1 MDTRFIKTITL
12 LIFVSIL
19 FLAGCEKKPENTPGK
34 QGQAGK
40 GKTVVT
46 DEIPG
51 IPNLTEKKT
60 DKPLPKYEVKVLG
73 GAEFM
78 AGSTGAFRIITYN
91 PSTQNPVPGIP
102 VSIYLTKQGEGKDD
116 PKRTDEF
123 RKKLVFSQLTGE
135 NGSLDAQ
142 FPIPEDFEGTY
153 RVDIVTGVPGN
164 HTSADTSVVVA
175 KKIRIYL
182 TIDKPMYQ
190 PGQKIN
196 IRALVLGLPRLA
208 PEGEKEI
215 TLEVMDGKGNKVYKN
230 KEKTSKYGVASAVFQ
245 LADEVNMGTFKVK
258 AVMGKVETSRDF
270 EVKKY
275 VLPKFKVSF
284 TPDRKFYAPGDTI
297 SGDVQADYFFGKPVA
312 KSKVSAVLHTFDT
325 AMRPIARSQGSTDN
339 SGHFK
344 FKMKIPSGLV
354 GSPLDKGG
362 LKALMEVVVTDT
374 AEHTERTYKSIPV
387 SKESLAVE
395 LFPESGKIKPGIE
408 NKIFIMTSYPDG
420 SPVAATVNLAMGQVK
435 KSVVTDN
442 AGLSTVMLK
451 PDESMVTEQV
461 SDLNL
466 PVGSDPTIVR
476 RAIRDDMEI
485 PAPSAPAI
493 PDRLRR
499 PSVYYRPVVRVK
511 GVKVDIDAYT
521 PNGDKLKKAAFLETT
536 GAKDNI
542 IIRPSKASYTVGDT
556 LNFEILTDKGNGSC
570 YIDFVKDNQAISTHA
585 VTLSGSSQAFSTEAT
600 PDMAGMLTVH
610 AYMLTSDNNII
621 RDTKNIFIKSADE
634 LSIKTSLDKSEYKP
648 GEDAKIS
655 FSITDKSGSPVAA
668 AMGIDIVDEALFAMG
683 QMRPGLEKAYFMLQK
698 EFMTPKY
705 EVRGRLVRDI
715 ALQDDKIGE
724 DLQLVDQV
732 LLTKVPVQEKF
743 AVNLDT
749 RSAKIEECFKK
760 MQAIVVAISVYHS
773 EHKKYPGSGDMDI
786 LNRDYLSNEDFIK
799 KNLDMRYLKHYED
812 YTTDP
817 WGNKFWLKDAP
828 SNGFPQIMTNG
839 PDGKKDTSDD
849 MDMGQIQ
856 GEYWRLFPENR
867 PVPPMPSMELRTDG
881 PVRGSV
887 PTISRRIMM
896 DASSNNE
903 ASAPRMIQ
911 EKKKEQ
917 PPAAETAASEPPL
930 KIREYFPETLYTN
943 PQVIT
948 DDKGNASIEVKMAD
962 SITSWRMAAFANSLS
977 GKMGNA
983 VSAIKVFQDFFTD
996 IDFPV
1001 ALTQGDEVSVPIA
1014 VYNYLKEE
1022 QEVKLTVDKSEKWFE
1037 LLDKDEKT
1045 VNMKP
1050 DEVKAVFFRI
1060 KVKDIGNR
1068 TFTVQAKGSKLSD
1081 AIRRQVEVLPNGRL
1095 FTWTKSD
1102 SLSQKET
1109 VDVNIPEKALPGA
1122 SKILVRLYPGVMSQV
1137 VDGLDKVFRMPYGCF
1152 EQTTSIT
1159 YPNVMVLDYLKRQ
1172 KKTTPELQMK
1182 AESYVNTGYQ
1192 RLLSFEVP
1200 GGGFSYYGKN
1210 PADPAITAMGIM
1222 EFRDMSKVHDV
1233 DENVIKRSQDKLI
1246 SMQSQDGSWNGD
1258 MRFTA
1263 YIVWAL
1269 SESGY
1274 DGPGFEKG
1282 LQYVRS
1288 KIGQQNDP
1296 YILALAACA
1305 LSKKNPDDK
1314 LAGEILEKLRGMAK
1328 QNDKAVCWGTN
1339 QPTITHSYGNY
1350 ANIEVT
1356 ALAAMAMMRV
1366 HGYEDMA
1373 SKAITYLV
1381 QMKDPHGTWYST
1393 QATVLTLK
1401 ALILAHEK
1409 STQDVDAKVKITV
1422 NGKQTEEFRVNSA
1435 NFDVFNQADFKNV
1448 TVNGKNKVEISL
1460 AGKGSCY
1467 YQVVA
1472 EYYMPWVKKS
1482 PAKDPLTIN
1491 IDYNRTTLS
1500 QNDTIT
1506 ATVYVRNNTRE
1517 PMHNVMIDLGIPP
1530 GFSVETGELDRA
1542 VNNVFAK
1549 YTLTDRQILVYTDVV
1564 KPGQTLKFRYGLRS
1578 RYPLKA
1584 KTPESN
1590 AYLYYAP
1597 EVKDVTE
1604 PVVLTV
1610 K

>member
-1 MDTRFIKTITL
+1 MDKRFTKIIAIIVL
-12 LIFVSIL
+12 LGVIF
-19 FLAGCEKKPENTPGK
+19 FAGCEKKKPEGQPGK
-34 QGQAGK
+34 TGK
-40 GKTVVT
+40 VIMS
-46 DEIPG
+46 EIPG
-51 IPNLTEKKT
+51 IADLTQEKT
-60 DKPLPKYEVKVLG
+60 DKTLPQYEVKILG
-73 GAEFM
+73 GSQFM
-78 AGSTGAFRIITYN
+78 AGSTGALRIITYN
-91 PSTQNPVPGIP
+91 PSTQNPVPGVP
-102 VSIYLTKQGEGKDD
+102 VSIFLTKQGEGKDD
-116 PKRTDEF
+116 PDRADEF
-123 RKKLVFSQLTGE
+123 RKRLMFSQLTGE
-135 NGSLDAQ
+135 NGSLDAKFQ
-142 FPIPEDFEGTY
+142 IPEEFEGEY
-153 RVDIVTGVPGN
+153 RVDIVTGTPGK
-164 HTSADTSVVVA
+164 HTAADTSITVER
-175 KKIRIYL
+175 KFRIYL

-196 IRALVLGLPRLA
+196 IRALVLGLPKLT

-215 TLEVMDGKGNKVYKN
+215 TLEVMDARGNKVFKR
-230 KEKTSKYGVASAVFQ
+230 KEKTSKYGVASAVFE

-258 AVMGKVETSRDF
+258 AVMGKVESARDF
-270 EVKKY
+270 EVKNY

-297 SGDVQADYFFGKPVA
+297 SGDVQADYFFGKPVS
-312 KSKVSAVLHTFDT
+312 KSKVFAVLHTFDT
-325 AMRPIARSQGSTDN
+325 AMRPIARSQGSTDGN
-339 SGHFK
+339 GHFK
-344 FKMKIPSGLV
+344 FEMKIPQTLA
-354 GSPLDKGG
+354 GSPLDKGK

-374 AEHTERTYKSIPV
+374 AEHKERTYKSIPI
-387 SKESLAVE
+387 SSESLSVE
-395 LFPESGKIKPGIE
+395 LFPESGKLRVGVE
-408 NKIFIMTSYPDG
+408 NKIFVMTGYPDG
-420 SPVAATVNLAMGQVK
+420 SPVGATVNLTMGQIK
-435 KSVVTDN
+435 KSVVTDD
-442 AGLSTVMLK
+442 AGLTTVMLK
-451 PDESMVTEQV
+451 PDEAMVST
-461 SDLNL
+461 S
-466 PVGSDPTIVR
+466 PVGSGYLIGPATAPTR
-476 RAIRDDMEI
+476 RILRDDVEM
-485 PAPSAPAI
+485 PARSAPME
-493 PDRLRR
+493 PDRFRR
-499 PSVYYRPVVRVK
+499 PSVYYRPVPQVK

-521 PNGDKLKKAAFLETT
+521 RSGDKLKKTAFLDIT

-556 LNFEILTDKGNGSC
+556 LNFEILTNSGQGSC
-570 YIDFVKDNQAISTHA
+570 YIDFVKDSQAISTHA
-585 VTLSGSSQAFSTEAT
+585 VTLSGSSQVFSVEAS

-610 AYMLTSDNNII
+610 AYRLTSDNDII

-634 LSIKTSLDKSEYKP
+634 LSIKTSLDKNEYKP
-648 GEDAKIS
+648 GENAKIS
-655 FSITDKSGSPVAA
+655 FNITDKSGSPVAA

-683 QMRPGLEKAYFMLQK
+683 QMRPGLERAYFLLQK
-698 EFMTPKY
+698 DFMTPKY
-705 EVRGRLVRDI
+705 EIRGRMIRDI
-715 ALQDDKIGE
+715 ALQDEKIND
-724 DLQLVDQV
+724 DLQMVDQV
-732 LLTKVPVQEKF
+732 LLTKVPVPEKF

-749 RSAKIEECFKK
+749 GKLKIEECFKK
-760 MQAIVVAISVYHS
+760 MQAIVVAISMYQS
-773 EHKKYPGSGDMDI
+773 KYKKYPGAADMDT
-786 LNRDYLSNEDFIK
+786 LNREYLGNQDFIN
-799 KNLDMRYLKHYED
+799 KNLDMRYLTRYKD
-812 YTTDP
+812 FTTDP
-817 WGNKFWLKDAP
+817 WGNRFWLKDAP

-867 PVPPMPSMELRTDG
+867 PVPPSASMDLRTDG
-881 PVRGSV
+881 PARANRF
-887 PTISRRIMM
+887 TISSKAM

-903 ASAPRMIQ
+903 ASAPMMTM

-917 PPAAETAASEPPL
+917 PPAAEAAASEPPL

-977 GKMGNA
+977 GKMGN
-983 VSAIKVFQDFFTD
+983 VMSAIKVFQDFFVD

-1001 ALTQGDEVSVPIA
+1001 ALTQGDEVSVPVA

-1022 QEVKLTVDKSEKWFE
+1022 QEVKLTVDKTEKWFE
-1037 LLDKDEKT
+1037 LLDKDEK
-1045 VNMKP
+1045 VIKIKP

-1060 KVKDIGNR
+1060 KVKDIGNH
-1068 TFTVQAKGSKLSD
+1068 TFTVNGKGSSLSD
-1081 AIRRQVEVLPNGRL
+1081 AIRRQIEVLPNGRM
-1095 FTWTKSD
+1095 FSWTKSD
-1102 SLSQKET
+1102 AVSQSQT
-1109 VDVNIPEKALPGA
+1109 VDVDIPEKALPGA

-1137 VDGLDKVFRMPYGCF
+1137 VEGLDKVFRMPYGCF
-1152 EQTTSIT
+1152 EQTTSTT

-1182 AESYVNTGYQ
+1182 AESCINTGYQ

-1222 EFRDMSKVHDV
+1222 EFRDMSKVHEV
-1233 DENVIKRSQDKLI
+1233 DENVIKRSQDWLI
-1246 SMQSQDGSWNGD
+1246 RNQGQDGSWRGD
-1258 MRFTA
+1258 IRFTA

-1269 SESGY
+1269 SESEY

-1288 KIGQQNDP
+1288 NIGQQNDP
-1296 YILALAACA
+1296 YILALAAGVMA
-1305 LSKKNPDDK
+1305 KKDPDGK
-1314 LAGEILEKLRGMAK
+1314 LTGEILEKLKGMAK
-1328 QNDKAVCWGTN
+1328 QTDKAAYWGTT

-1350 ANIEVT
+1350 ANLEVT
-1356 ALAAMAMMRV
+1356 ALTAIAMMRV
-1366 HGYEDMA
+1366 HGYEEMA
-1373 SKAITYLV
+1373 TKAITYLV

-1393 QATVLTLK
+1393 QATVLAMK

-1435 NFDVFNQADFKNV
+1435 NFDVFNQADFGNV

-1460 AGKGSCY
+1460 TGKGSCY

-1472 EYYMPWVKKS
+1472 DYYLPWEKET

-1491 IDYNRTTLS
+1491 IEFSRTTLA
-1500 QNDTIT
+1500 QNQGIT
-1506 ATVYVRNNTRE
+1506 ATVFVRNNTRE

-1549 YTLTDRQILVYTDVV
+1549 YTITSRQILVYTDVV
-1564 KPGQTLKFRYGLRS
+1564 KAGQTLKFKYGLRP
-1578 RYPLKA
+1578 RFPLKA
-1584 KTPESN
+1584 KTPQST

-1597 EVKDVTE
+1597 DVKDISE